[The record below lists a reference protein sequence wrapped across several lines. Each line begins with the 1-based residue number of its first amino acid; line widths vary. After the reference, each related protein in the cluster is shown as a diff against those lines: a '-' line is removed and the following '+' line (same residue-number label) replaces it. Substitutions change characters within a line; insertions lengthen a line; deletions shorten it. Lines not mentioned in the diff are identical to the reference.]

1 MATKKSKV
9 ALKGEIV
16 LFVPTGAEDK
26 ETGEEIREEKKYVVR
41 WNRRA
46 IFRMSEA
53 GYEKQISGKDF
64 AFMVTLVW
72 ACLDVKGERPSR
84 EDVADF
90 IPEDSEKSEK
100 VFSTVLGLINN
111 SDTGKKS

>member
-1 MATKKSKV
+1 MSSPKKKSKV
-9 ALKGEIV
+9 ALKGKIS
-16 LFVPTGAEDK
+16 LFVPTGEEGED
-26 ETGEEIREEKKYVVR
+26 GEEIREEKSFVVR

-53 GYEKQISGKDF
+53 GYERQVEGKDF

-72 ACLDVKGERPSR
+72 ACLDTPKRPSR

-90 IPEDSEKSEK
+90 IPEDEAKSAK
-100 VFSTVLGLINN
+100 VFETVLGLINS
-111 SDTGKKS
+111 SDTGKKN